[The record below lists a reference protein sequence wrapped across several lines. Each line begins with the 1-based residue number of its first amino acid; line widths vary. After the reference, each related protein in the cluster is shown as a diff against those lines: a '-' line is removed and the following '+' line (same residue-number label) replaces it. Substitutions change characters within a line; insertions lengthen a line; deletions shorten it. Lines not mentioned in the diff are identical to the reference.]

1 MENRFQKTETNEQEK
16 KDHVCVGYLVPSVK
30 FNGELEFKRVIE
42 SQQPHLDVF
51 YDLKEEFNLE
61 ERPDIIVAETQGL
74 EGYHML
80 EPLYKNITT
89 NSMIYID
96 TLNATTHDIS
106 EIVTCAPAF
115 DVAMKQIGYQTSYKK
130 DAIEVMLDKIDSKE
144 KEIAKRK

>member
-1 MENRFQKTETNEQEK
+1 M
-16 KDHVCVGYLVPSVK
+16 
-30 FNGELEFKRVIE
+30 IE
-42 SQQPHLDVF
+42 RQQPHLDVF

-61 ERPDIIVAETQGL
+61 ERPDIIIAETQGL

-96 TLNATTHDIS
+96 TLNTTTHDIS